1 MPTGS
6 RGKTAELRCLLLSAC
21 QQHTYLICH
30 PWLLH
35 SCPTIIMPISPPSFL
50 IYTPPLF
57 VSRGGTH
64 WGICQILYSQ
74 SSTYDGLL
82 SAVMFPGTEM
92 LSMTAMMLQ
101 LDNMKSY
108 TVKVDNSVFF
118 SVLGSWVRLSS
129 SSGKGPKSARQS
141 SVFTETCMMLSH
153 HQHRS
158 LRAWTACLVY

>member
-1 MPTGS
+1 
-6 RGKTAELRCLLLSAC
+6 
-21 QQHTYLICH
+21 
-30 PWLLH
+30 
-35 SCPTIIMPISPPSFL
+35 
-50 IYTPPLF
+50 
-57 VSRGGTH
+57 
-64 WGICQILYSQ
+64 
-74 SSTYDGLL
+74 
-82 SAVMFPGTEM
+82 M

-158 LRAWTACLVY
+158 LRAWTACINKTLFEKDYITKAFFLLEKN